1 MMNIKER
8 SMKKLVIAALLGLS
22 LGLSGCIISVNTDGE
37 YGHHSEWQEK
47 EQKNRKHISLLQQ
60 NATYEQILSLM
71 GIADF
76 NELYTQGNDTYQVL
90 YYRTQRKDG
99 DGVTTQDECTP
110 LIFKNTALVGW
121 GESAYNIYVDQSLA
135 H

>member
-1 MMNIKER
+1 MINIKE
-8 SMKKLVIAALLGLS
+8 SMKKLAIAALLGLS
-22 LGLSGCIISVNTDGE
+22 LGLSGCVISVDADGE

-47 EQKNRKHISLLQQ
+47 EQKNRKYISQLQQ
-60 NATYEQILSLM
+60 NATYEQILSRM

-121 GESAYNIYVDQSLA
+121 GESAYNTYID
-135 H
+135 